1 MVPDTQLC
9 TKCAARTT
17 RLECSICNKT
27 LDREMFPVSQWMWR
41 LTTHKSHNWFPRCT
55 SCHTCTSCKVT
66 RNSKA
71 FPQTSSQCKECAS
84 SKKCGVCDQELPLI
98 AFPES
103 QWMKVGKTTR
113 NWTLRCTAC
122 HCCATCCQIKDVR
135 AFAREAKTCID
146 CQRNTQTWHCD
157 ACDKMLQEKMFN
169 KNMLLRAKR
178 WDGKSVCLACA
189 ARGFSTR
196 DVTAYHCAECGE
208 QGHLKFPAQMLKNY
222 KRRGRRAQLVC
233 TECCRKFATM
243 EMNLK
248 DKQLCA

>member
-1 MVPDTQLC
+1 MAPHRAQQVKQFWKTWEGGDPEGGRPERDDQLLGHL
-9 TKCAARTT
+9 TPPPACAAGRG
-17 RLECSICNKT
+17 
-27 LDREMFPVSQWMWR
+27 REGEGEWR
-41 LTTHKSHNWFPRCT
+41 
-55 SCHTCTSCKVT
+55 
-66 RNSKA
+66 
-71 FPQTSSQCKECAS
+71 CKERGG
-84 SKKCGVCDQELPLI
+84 SKKCGVCGQELPKT
-98 AFPES
+98 AFPAS
-103 QWMKVGKTTR
+103 QWRNAGRATR
-113 NWTLRCTAC
+113 KWALRCTAC
-122 HCCATCCQIKDVR
+122 HCCATCSQIKDVR
-135 AFAREAKTCID
+135 AFGQEAKTCIV
-146 CQRNTQTWHCD
+146 CERNIQPWHCD

>member
-1 MVPDTQLC
+1 M
-9 TKCAARTT
+9 
-17 RLECSICNKT
+17 
-27 LDREMFPVSQWMWR
+27 
-41 LTTHKSHNWFPRCT
+41 
-55 SCHTCTSCKVT
+55 
-66 RNSKA
+66 
-71 FPQTSSQCKECAS
+71 
-84 SKKCGVCDQELPLI
+84 
-98 AFPES
+98 
-103 QWMKVGKTTR
+103 
-113 NWTLRCTAC
+113 
-122 HCCATCCQIKDVR
+122 KDVR
-135 AFAREAKTCID
+135 AFGQEAKTCID
-146 CQRNTQTWHCD
+146 CQRNTQPWHCD

-196 DVTAYHCAECGE
+196 DVIAYHCAECGE

-222 KRRGRRAQLVC
+222 KRRGRRAHLVC

>member
-1 MVPDTQLC
+1 MPFGTSVGTGSTLGEPSCFVADICCSDVAQEGMGGRS
-9 TKCAARTT
+9 RT
-17 RLECSICNKT
+17 RSQK
-27 LDREMFPVSQWMWR
+27 VSKR
-41 LTTHKSHNWFPRCT
+41 SEE
-55 SCHTCTSCKVT
+55 
-66 RNSKA
+66 
-71 FPQTSSQCKECAS
+71 FPQASSQCKERGG
-84 SKKCGVCDQELPLI
+84 SKKCGVCGQELPKT
-98 AFPES
+98 AFPAS
-103 QWMKVGKTTR
+103 QWRNAGRATR
-113 NWTLRCTAC
+113 KWALRCTAC
-122 HCCATCCQIKDVR
+122 HCCATCSQIEDVR
-135 AFAREAKTCID
+135 AFGQEAKTCID
-146 CQRNTQTWHCD
+146 CQRNTQPWHCD

-196 DVTAYHCAECGE
+196 DVIAYHCAECGE